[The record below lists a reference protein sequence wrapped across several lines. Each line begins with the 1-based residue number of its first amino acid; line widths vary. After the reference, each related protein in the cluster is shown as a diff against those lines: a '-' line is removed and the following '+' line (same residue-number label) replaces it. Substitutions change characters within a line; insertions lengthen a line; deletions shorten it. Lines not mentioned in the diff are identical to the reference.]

1 MFLVLLMLN
10 LFLTANSYFDNEIDL
25 NCKGKKYGNVTL
37 TAYFPDYNDEDHAR
51 GYLDKNG
58 KNLRTLQDYLDNR
71 AQFVT
76 LAMDDQL
83 GLDYGTRVCIPELN
97 QHFGHRIILQVRD
110 SSSDLSG
117 SGYQRADICVRSEI
131 DSYDITVNR
140 KVTLVFV

>member
-1 MFLVLLMLN
+1 M
-10 LFLTANSYFDNEIDL
+10 
-25 NCKGKKYGNVTL
+25 
-37 TAYFPDYNDEDHAR
+37 
-51 GYLDKNG
+51 
-58 KNLRTLQDYLDNR
+58 DNR